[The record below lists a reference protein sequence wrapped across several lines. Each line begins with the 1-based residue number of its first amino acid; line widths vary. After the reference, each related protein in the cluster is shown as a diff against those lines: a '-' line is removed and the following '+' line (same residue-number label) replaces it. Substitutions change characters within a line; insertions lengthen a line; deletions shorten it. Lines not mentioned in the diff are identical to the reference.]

1 MSHSA
6 SFFFQ
11 MVVLLLSCVVE
22 RALEVGAG
30 DILRTFLMTFLLF
43 FCLVVKNISTED
55 ENSTFFLF
63 FLPLSFHLF
72 LFLCCKSQCLLT
84 ACYASS
90 LSHNFHTFFFLY
102 FCECGGWKLLLDWFC
117 LLFFN
122 HELGCFFFKKLI
134 NLLWSSPRF
143 SLRFF
148 PVSKYCCVFCR
159 RTHVLLQFTVHSGSK
174 LRNRAVQSF
183 HARSPM
189 EEKVSSSGLWAF
201 WSKRLS

>member
-90 LSHNFHTFFFLY
+90 LSHNFHTFFFFTSVNVGDESY
-102 FCECGGWKLLLDWFC
+102 C
-117 LLFFN
+117 LTDFAY
-122 HELGCFFFKKLI
+122 CFLTM
-134 NLLWSSPRF
+134 NWVVF
-143 SLRFF
+143 SLK
-148 PVSKYCCVFCR
+148 S
-159 RTHVLLQFTVHSGSK
+159 
-174 LRNRAVQSF
+174 
-183 HARSPM
+183 
-189 EEKVSSSGLWAF
+189 
-201 WSKRLS
+201 